1 MASSAHI
8 HLNVTPDR
16 AKRWMKYAIGALVT
30 GFIAAL
36 FTYAFTAKLNTES
49 ALQQQN
55 LAALQ
60 EFISTGSKLD
70 ASITNLSDTLLD
82 GDDLLAEKK
91 VVREAIA
98 AHASASQSLV
108 QIVGKDNIDAYLVGV
123 GMLREL
129 VDSTGDVNSA
139 MQTSQARFDVMHNR
153 TKIIEEARENIYG

>member
-1 MASSAHI
+1 MATSAHM
-8 HLNVTPDR
+8 HLDITPER

-30 GFIAAL
+30 GFIAAV
-36 FTYAFTAKLNTES
+36 FTYGFTAKLNTES

-70 ASITNLSDTLLD
+70 ASVTNLSDSLLD
-82 GDDLLAEKK
+82 NDNLLAEKK
-91 VVREAIA
+91 TVREAIA
-98 AHASASQSLV
+98 AHASAAQSLI
-108 QIVGKDNIDAYLVGV
+108 QFVGKDNIDAYLVGV
-123 GMLREL
+123 GTLREL
-129 VDSTGDVNSA
+129 VDATGDVNSA

>member
-1 MASSAHI
+1 
-8 HLNVTPDR
+8 
-16 AKRWMKYAIGALVT
+16 MKYAIGALVT